1 MRFRK
6 TRDKRDFTETFDL
19 LCKSINYDLKGDF
32 SKLVKSV
39 AVNLYN
45 LGKCDP
51 GLDDS
56 RMTAAPFLVLKSVL
70 EAILRDMTAME
81 DQVVEINDEEIKDDI
96 PLDALQEGR
105 APEEKVEV
113 EALKVFDV
121 MLSSFTSAPKPYI
134 PTEEVPGSKVHLLS
148 K

>member
-6 TRDKRDFTETFDL
+6 TRDTRDFAKTFDL

-39 AVNLYN
+39 AVNLFN
-45 LGKCDP
+45 LGKCGP

-56 RMTAAPFLVLKSVL
+56 RMTAAPFLVLKSAL

-81 DQVVEINDEEIKDDI
+81 DQVEEINDEEIKDDI

-105 APEEKVEV
+105 APEENV

-134 PTEEVPGSKVHLLS
+134 PTEEVPGSKLHLLS